1 MLFAPSLGIHG
12 EEEKIRYLGFD
23 SAETKPRDMDRY
35 QVSRKHRTEKAVA
48 TETRRGKEATK
59 MHKEFLEQ
67 FKVGDEYHI
76 PLEMDEFQ
84 ERGKYGRVLAS
95 PLGAKDTYFQRG
107 Y

>member
-1 MLFAPSLGIHG
+1 MFAPSLGIHG

-95 PLGAKDTYFQRG
+95 PLGAKG
-107 Y
+107 YLF